1 VRHNPK
7 DTRYCGGFV
16 YGCLYVGFGPF
27 RPENG
32 GVAHAER
39 RGGSKRIFQ
48 NRLHDKPRHRKTAAR
63 NKRGDDAR
71 KSYATDDK
79 PRRFAAFVEYC
90 KENFFERKR
99 AAADENAHDEKQKNK
114 REKYKDYRD
123 FFCSYDVVLF
133 AYGKRFFVL
142 SVHIDKIMQKKQA
155 FVKQYLWFCS
165 DNLIITILYRTQCL
179 ICRNLPNKQY

>member
-1 VRHNPK
+1 MERARPDDDDCKV
-7 DTRYCGGFV
+7 C
-16 YGCLYVGFGPF
+16 
-27 RPENG
+27 PENG
-32 GVAHAER
+32 CVAHAER
-39 RGGSKRIFQ
+39 RGGGKRIFQ

-71 KSYATDDK
+71 KPYATDDK

-114 REKYKDYRD
+114 REKYKNYRD
-123 FFCSYDVVLF
+123 FFCFGDVVLF

-142 SVHIDKIMQKKQA
+142 SVHIDKIMQKKQQ